1 MINRLPSWVL
11 FGGAALTFNA
21 GMINAVGLLSFTH
34 QGVTHL
40 TGTTT
45 LFGIAVGLG
54 SRNEAWH
61 YLALIAAFVAG
72 ATLSGVLIRD
82 STLRLGRRYGAALL
96 TESALLVLAVHF
108 LQAGNA
114 AGDYLASAACG
125 LQNAMA
131 STYSGAVVRT
141 THVSGIFTDLGIFL
155 GHLLRRMQV
164 DWRRFRLWSAQLLAF
179 AGGGAGGA
187 IAFAHL
193 NYATLYLP
201 ALLTAGA
208 GAGYGLYQTYQHVTG
223 GGKPRPPAPG

>member
-1 MINRLPSWVL
+1 MINRMPGWML
-11 FGGAALTFNA
+11 FGGAVLTFNA
-21 GMINAVGLLSFTH
+21 GIINAVGFLSFTH

-45 LFGIAVGLG
+45 LFGISAGLG
-54 SRNEAWH
+54 SDEAWH
-61 YLALIAAFVAG
+61 YLALIAAFVGG
-72 ATLSGVLIRD
+72 AVFSGLLIRD

-96 TESALLVLAVHF
+96 CESALLVLAVHF
-108 LQAGNA
+108 LQQGNS

-125 LQNAMA
+125 RQNAMA
-131 STYSGAVVRT
+131 STYSGAVLRT

-164 DWRRFRLWSAQLLAF
+164 DWRRFRLWTAQLIAF
-179 AGGGAGGA
+179 AGGGALGA
-187 IAFAHL
+187 IAFARL

-208 GAGYGLYQTYQHVTG
+208 GAGYGVYQTYQHIAG
-223 GGKPRPPAPG
+223 RKSRSEPPA